1 MKKSFF
7 LVFFIIILFFNS
19 CAFQPVYQKKG
30 SLFSNKINIHV
41 KSKDYDKKIPNLMK
55 VSLNEK
61 LNFKNAKP
69 SNLKLVISLN
79 RSISSLG
86 YNKDL
91 NSSARMV
98 SYSVRYAFYDSKGL
112 LTSGQ
117 IENKSS
123 FFIGGNPYANVVSEE
138 NASKNLIISLSESL
152 SIIILASRYK
162 RPVVP

>member
-1 MKKSFF
+1 MKKKFF
-7 LVFFIIILFFNS
+7 LVFFAIILFSKS

-30 SLFSNKINIHV
+30 ALFSNKINIHV

-61 LNFKNAKP
+61 LNFRNAKP

-91 NSSARMV
+91 NSSGRMV
-98 SYSVRYAFYDSKGL
+98 SYSLRYAF
-112 LTSGQ
+112 
-117 IENKSS
+117 
-123 FFIGGNPYANVVSEE
+123 
-138 NASKNLIISLSESL
+138 
-152 SIIILASRYK
+152 
-162 RPVVP
+162 